1 MGLSLSR
8 TWLGTGIHVKD
19 AQGLGTRDSRTQTT
33 ATTLSPDPGA
43 QAPPHHPEPEVQKPP
58 CPQTQESKPLSPR
71 PKTPRPSP
79 TQTQE
84 SQLPS
89 SLFRPENRG
98 SRSLLFQTRPN
109 H

>member
-58 CPQTQESKPLSPR
+58 CPQTQEFAPLP
-71 PKTPRPSP
+71 
-79 TQTQE
+79 QTQE
-84 SQLPS
+84 SKTFPNPDPGVPASILPI
-89 SLFRPENRG
+89 
-98 SRSLLFQTRPN
+98 QT
-109 H
+109 